1 MSQYLIFVSIFF
13 LMACNATDRNNISSS
28 KKNDSIHI
36 EHGVDRNNISS
47 SKKNDSIHIEH
58 GVDTKSMTIEVV
70 NNQENSSVFQNDA
83 ININERGSI
92 RIGN

>member
-13 LMACNATDRNNISSS
+13 LMACNAT
-28 KKNDSIHI
+28 
-36 EHGVDRNNISS
+36 DRNNISS

>member
-1 MSQYLIFVSIFF
+1 
-13 LMACNATDRNNISSS
+13 
-28 KKNDSIHI
+28 
-36 EHGVDRNNISS
+36 
-47 SKKNDSIHIEH
+47 
-58 GVDTKSMTIEVV
+58 MTIEVV